1 MASISANASDN
12 TSDNTSG
19 NALAT
24 LVGSA
29 AAEQLIAALV
39 SHLVSPSDEAVSPSS
54 TQRSSL
60 EILAIG
66 LAALDAFLQA
76 NVTGPVLPADE
87 SAQVEKLFISAW
99 NSSRSGS
106 HDSAVALHQLRRACL
121 KYLEVDGVFPYAH
134 IPHLELFSLAKYILI
149 RALSA
154 ESKDVF
160 ELPSTEGALIK
171 RSLGWERLRVN
182 VWHYKIITQPSLASG
197 SNFTKSSQWSD
208 VPTLATQ
215 ISNEIGALRA
225 SIASDEV
232 WAAEGTETWTKEE
245 KALFLVEAAN
255 NYILLG
261 RHDKAKETLA
271 EAAQATGIVYAL
283 SGALGKRTKFQQHN
297 ISQLVVFARSA
308 SEQDAAVAT
317 TGGSK
322 GDGGDDGQ
330 AAAKPDSLK
339 LNNDTL
345 LEEIQFAKELSRST
359 SAVETLP
366 PALSEL
372 APDDQPQL
380 SALDEI
386 ILLTEATIKDAFSP
400 ADALTSE
407 QILPFAVRV
416 LTDKSVNWQIY
427 TQALLVRSR
436 IEIHRSR
443 TVERGVLQL
452 QAVADQVLTD
462 TTFSAASKREAQDKR
477 ESDAADVPAIQ
488 VTAPGHAAAPV
499 DDSKPTT
506 FLPAAA
512 NSESAPA
519 HVRLRYLHAL
529 STPPRWHLESE
540 LAYAWAGVGS
550 MTSALEIFK
559 RLKLW
564 AEVALCFASSA
575 AADDEDGR
583 GSGGEDKAK
592 GIIRWRLFNKTG
604 VTTPS
609 SSEPE
614 DDVVGQ
620 DVSLLRGADFSGA
633 ERQPPPPDAAR
644 LWCIL
649 GDLEN
654 DPGHYERAWEISK
667 HRYARAQRSLGEHYL
682 GRKDLAKAL
691 DAYKKATGV
700 NRLSPDMWGRLG
712 DISLRLGQFEAA
724 AEAYS
729 RSISSANDVD
739 GGEGARTW
747 SNLGSAL
754 YSLYCELSAPGKD
767 KEEENIASGNAPAA
781 AGAGNDGDDDDDD
794 NDDEDGITAGPEE
807 NTTSRDPNK
816 LLSQSLAAYKQG
828 ASIAHD
834 NWRIWDNVVTLASRI
849 SPIPVAD
856 IVLAM
861 THIIRIRKSEDALDI
876 SILSALLQDVI
887 LSKDKPS
894 AGNGIYEFPR
904 GSVERLLARLIEE
917 EITPLVTARS
927 ELWTLVSRLRAW
939 RCDYAGA
946 IEASERAWRA
956 AVGSSGG
963 SGSGLLPGESASG
976 SADWTSDEAAWA
988 DVVKRTDELVSALEN
1003 WGPDV
1008 GAIGQKWKGKAR
1020 SAVRSVMGRAKA
1032 TWEDSQGW
1040 KTLENLMEGLKVSR

>member
-1 MASISANASDN
+1 MDSASENVN
-12 TSDNTSG
+12 T
-19 NALAT
+19 LAA

-29 AAEQLIAALV
+29 VAEQLITAHV
-39 SHLVSPSDEAVSPSS
+39 SHLVSLSDEAISASPTNHS
-54 TQRSSL
+54 TPEL
-60 EILAIG
+60 LAIG

-76 NVTGPVLPADE
+76 TVTGPVLPAKE
-87 SAQVEKLFISAW
+87 STHVEKLFVSAW
-99 NSSRSGS
+99 NSSKSES

-121 KYLEVDGVFPYAH
+121 RYFEVDGVVPYAY
-134 IPHLELFSLAKYILI
+134 IPYLEFFSLAKYILV
-149 RALSA
+149 
-154 ESKDVF
+154 ESLASETKDIF
-160 ELPSTEGALIK
+160 ELPSAEGASTK
-171 RSLGWERLRVN
+171 HSLAWERLRVN
-182 VWHYKIITQPSLASG
+182 IWHYKIITQPSLGSS
-197 SNFTKSSQWSD
+197 SNFNKSSQWSD

-215 ISNEIGALRA
+215 ISNEIDAIRGKLF
-225 SIASDEV
+225 STEV
-232 WAAEGTETWTKEE
+232 WATEETWTREE
-245 KALFLVEAAN
+245 KALFLIEAAN

-261 RHDKAKETLA
+261 RNDKAKEALD
-271 EAAQATGIVYAL
+271 EAAQATGVAYAL
-283 SGALGKRTKFQQHN
+283 SGALGKRTKFQEN
-297 ISQLVVFARSA
+297 NLSQLVVFAKSA
-308 SEQDAAVAT
+308 TEQDIAATA
-317 TGGSK
+317 GNE
-322 GDGGDDGQ
+322 DDE
-330 AAAKPDSLK
+330 AKPDALK
-339 LNNDTL
+339 LNDDTL
-345 LEEIQFAKELSRST
+345 LEEIHYAKEPVKST
-359 SAVETLP
+359 TAVETLP
-366 PALSEL
+366 PALAEL

-400 ADALTSE
+400 VDSLTSE

-462 TTFSAASKREAQDKR
+462 TTFSTPSKEAQEAN
-477 ESDAADVPAIQ
+477 ESDVPAIQ
-488 VTAPGHAAAPV
+488 VTAPGQAAAPV

-506 FLPAAA
+506 FLPAAT

-519 HVRLRYLHAL
+519 HVRLRYIHAL

-564 AEVALCFASSA
+564 AEVALCYASSA
-575 AADDEDGR
+575 AAEDEDGR

-592 GIIRWRLFNKTG
+592 AIIRWRLFNKTG
-604 VTTPS
+604 AAADS

-614 DDVVGQ
+614 DEVVGQ
-620 DVSLLRGADFSGA
+620 DVGFLKAADFSGP
-633 ERQPPPPDAAR
+633 ERQPSLLMPP
-644 LWCIL
+644 
-649 GDLEN
+649 
-654 DPGHYERAWEISK
+654 RAWEISK
-667 HRYARAQRSLGEHYL
+667 QRFARAQRSLGEYYL
-682 GRKDLAKAL
+682 GQKDLVKAL
-691 DAYKKATGV
+691 EAYKKATSV

-712 DISLRLGQFEAA
+712 DISLRLGRFEDA

-729 RSISSANDVD
+729 RSISSANDTE

-754 YSLYCELSAPGKD
+754 YSLYCELTAPGKD
-767 KEEENIASGNAPAA
+767 KEEDKATNGNAPV
-781 AGAGNDGDDDDDD
+781 GE
-794 NDDEDGITAGPEE
+794 DDEDGIATASEE
-807 NTTSRDPNK
+807 KITLQK
-816 LLSQSLAAYKQG
+816 G

-849 SPIPVAD
+849 HPTPISD
-856 IVLAM
+856 IVIAISN
-861 THIIRIRKSEDALDI
+861 TIRIRKSESALDI
-876 SILSALLQDVI
+876 DILSALLQDAI
-887 LSKDKPS
+887 LSKEKSPAS
-894 AGNGIYEFPR
+894 SGIYEPAR
-904 GSVERLLARLIEE
+904 GSVERAVIRLIEE
-917 EITPLVTARS
+917 EITPLITTRS

-939 RCDYAGA
+939 RNDYAGA
-946 IEASERAWRA
+946 IDAAERAWRA

-976 SADWTSDEAAWA
+976 SADWTSDETAWA
-988 DVVKRTDELVSALEN
+988 EVVKRTDELVSVLEN

-1008 GAIGQKWKGKAR
+1008 EAIGQKWKGKAR

-1040 KTLENLMEGLKVSR
+1040 RTLENLMEGLKIDRN

>member
-1 MASISANASDN
+1 MDSAFENVN
-12 TSDNTSG
+12 T
-19 NALAT
+19 LAA

-29 AAEQLIAALV
+29 VTEQLITAHV
-39 SHLVSPSDEAVSPSS
+39 SHLVSLSNEPTSVSS
-54 TQRSSL
+54 TQPSSSEL
-60 EILAIG
+60 LAIG

-76 NVTGPVLPADE
+76 TVTGPVLPANE
-87 SAQVEKLFISAW
+87 STHVEKLFVSAW
-99 NSSRSGS
+99 NSSNSES

-121 KYLEVDGVFPYAH
+121 RYLEADGVVPYAH
-134 IPHLELFSLAKYILI
+134 IPHLELFSLARHILVDTL
-149 RALSA
+149 AS
-154 ESKDVF
+154 ETKDIF
-160 ELPSTEGALIK
+160 ELPSTEGTLTK
-171 RSLGWERLRVN
+171 RSLAWERLRVN
-182 VWHYKIITQPSLASG
+182 VWHYKIITQPSLGSS
-197 SNFTKSSQWSD
+197 SNFNKSSQWSD

-215 ISNEIGALRA
+215 ISNEIDALRGNIL
-225 SIASDEV
+225 SSEV
-232 WAAEGTETWTKEE
+232 WATEETWTREE
-245 KALFLVEAAN
+245 KALFLIEAAN

-261 RHDKAKETLA
+261 RNDKAKEA
-271 EAAQATGIVYAL
+271 IDEAAQATGVAYAL
-283 SGALGKRTKFQQHN
+283 SGALGKRTKFQEN
-297 ISQLVVFARSA
+297 NLSQLVVFAKSVT
-308 SEQDAAVAT
+308 EQDIEGAA
-317 TGGSK
+317 SK
-322 GDGGDDGQ
+322 EDEEQ
-330 AAAKPDSLK
+330 AKPDALK
-339 LNNDTL
+339 LNDDTL
-345 LEEIQFAKELSRST
+345 LEEIHYAKEPAKT
-359 SAVETLP
+359 TTAVETLP
-366 PALSEL
+366 PALADL

-400 ADALTSE
+400 VDSLTSE
-407 QILPFAVRV
+407 QIMPFAVRV

-462 TTFSAASKREAQDKR
+462 TTFSTPSKEAQDND
-477 ESDAADVPAIQ
+477 ESDVPAIQ
-488 VTAPGHAAAPV
+488 VTAPGQATAPV

-506 FLPAAA
+506 FLPAAT

-519 HVRLRYLHAL
+519 HVRLRYIHAL

-564 AEVALCFASSA
+564 AEVALCYASSA
-575 AADDEDGR
+575 AAEDENGR
-583 GSGGEDKAK
+583 GSGGEAKAK

-604 VTTPS
+604 AAADS

-614 DDVVGQ
+614 DEVVGQ
-620 DVSLLRGADFSGA
+620 DVGFLKAEDFSGP
-633 ERQPPPPDAAR
+633 ERQPPPPNAAR

-654 DPGHYERAWEISK
+654 NPAYYERAWEISK
-667 HRYARAQRSLGEHYL
+667 QRFARAQRSLGEYYL
-682 GRKDLAKAL
+682 GQKDLAKAL
-691 DAYKKATGV
+691 EAYKEATSV

-712 DISLRLGQFEAA
+712 DISLRLGRFEDA

-729 RSISSANDVD
+729 RSISSANDTE

-754 YSLYCELSAPGKD
+754 YSLYCELTTPGKD
-767 KEEENIASGNAPAA
+767 KEGIKPTNGTV
-781 AGAGNDGDDDDDD
+781 ND
-794 NDDEDGITAGPEE
+794 DDEDSITAVSDEKII
-807 NTTSRDPNK
+807 SRDPNK
-816 LLSQSLAAYKQG
+816 LLAQSLAAYKKG

-849 SPIPVAD
+849 YPTPISDMVIA
-856 IVLAM
+856 ISN
-861 THIIRIRKSEDALDI
+861 TIRIRKSEAALDI
-876 SILSALLQDVI
+876 DILSALLQDAI
-887 LSKDKPS
+887 LSKDKAPAS
-894 AGNGIYEFPR
+894 SGIYEPAR
-904 GSVERLLARLIEE
+904 GSVERAVIRLVEE
-917 EITPLVTARS
+917 HITPLITTRS

-939 RCDYAGA
+939 RNDYAGA
-946 IEASERAWRA
+946 IDASERAWRA

-976 SADWTSDEAAWA
+976 SADWTSDEAAWTE
-988 DVVKRTDELVSALEN
+988 VVKRTDELVSVLEN

-1008 GAIGQKWKGKAR
+1008 EIIGQKWKGKAR

-1032 TWEDSQGW
+1032 TWEDTQGW
-1040 KTLENLMEGLKVSR
+1040 RTLENLMEGLKIDKK

>member
-1 MASISANASDN
+1 MDSASENVN
-12 TSDNTSG
+12 T
-19 NALAT
+19 LAA

-29 AAEQLIAALV
+29 VAEQLITAHV
-39 SHLVSPSDEAVSPSS
+39 SHLVSLLNEAALVSSTPHPSS
-54 TQRSSL
+54 EL
-60 EILAIG
+60 LAIG

-76 NVTGPVLPADE
+76 TVTGPVLPANE
-87 SAQVEKLFISAW
+87 STHVEKLFVSAW
-99 NSSRSGS
+99 NSSNSAS

-121 KYLEVDGVFPYAH
+121 RYFEVDGVVPYAH
-134 IPHLELFSLAKYILI
+134 IPHLELFSLAKYILVDSL
-149 RALSA
+149 AS
-154 ESKDVF
+154 ETKDIF
-160 ELPSTEGALIK
+160 ELPSAEGTLTK
-171 RSLGWERLRVN
+171 RSLAWERLRVN
-182 VWHYKIITQPSLASG
+182 VWHYKIITQPSLGSS
-197 SNFTKSSQWSD
+197 SNFNKSSQWSD

-215 ISNEIGALRA
+215 ISDEIDALRGKIL
-225 SIASDEV
+225 STEV
-232 WAAEGTETWTKEE
+232 WATEETWTREE
-245 KALFLVEAAN
+245 KALFLIEAAN
-255 NYILLG
+255 SYILLG
-261 RHDKAKETLA
+261 RNDKAKEA
-271 EAAQATGIVYAL
+271 IDEAAQATGVAYAL
-283 SGALGKRTKFQQHN
+283 SGALGKRTKFQEN
-297 ISQLVVFARSA
+297 NLSQLVVFAKSA
-308 SEQDAAVAT
+308 TEQDLAGAT
-317 TGGSK
+317 SK
-322 GDGGDDGQ
+322 DDDEQ
-330 AAAKPDSLK
+330 AKPDALK
-339 LNNDTL
+339 LNDDTL
-345 LEEIQFAKELSRST
+345 LEEIHYAKEPAKT
-359 SAVETLP
+359 TTAVETLP
-366 PALSEL
+366 PALADL

-400 ADALTSE
+400 VDSLTSE
-407 QILPFAVRV
+407 QIMPFAVRV

-462 TTFSAASKREAQDKR
+462 TTFSTPSKEAQEND
-477 ESDAADVPAIQ
+477 ESDVPAIQ
-488 VTAPGHAAAPV
+488 VTAPGQATAPV

-506 FLPAAA
+506 FLPAAT

-519 HVRLRYLHAL
+519 HVRLRYIHAL

-564 AEVALCFASSA
+564 AEVALCYASSA
-575 AADDEDGR
+575 AAEDEDGR
-583 GSGGEDKAK
+583 GSGGEAKAK

-604 VTTPS
+604 AAADS

-614 DDVVGQ
+614 DEVVGQ
-620 DVSLLRGADFSGA
+620 DVGFLKADDFSGP
-633 ERQPPPPDAAR
+633 ERQPPPPNAAR

-654 DPGHYERAWEISK
+654 DPSHYERAWEISK
-667 HRYARAQRSLGEHYL
+667 QRFARAQRSLGEYYL
-682 GRKDLAKAL
+682 GQKDLAKAL
-691 DAYKKATGV
+691 EAYKKATSV

-712 DISLRLGQFEAA
+712 DISLRLGRFEDA

-729 RSISSANDVD
+729 RSISSANDTE

-754 YSLYCELSAPGKD
+754 YSLYSELTAHGKD
-767 KEEENIASGNAPAA
+767 KEETKPTNGTV
-781 AGAGNDGDDDDDD
+781 ND
-794 NDDEDGITAGPEE
+794 DDEDSIIAASDEKTISG
-807 NTTSRDPNK
+807 DPNK
-816 LLSQSLAAYKQG
+816 LLAQSLAAYKKG

-849 SPIPVAD
+849 YPTPVSD
-856 IVLAM
+856 IVIAISN
-861 THIIRIRKSEDALDI
+861 IIRIRKSETALDI
-876 SILSALLQDVI
+876 DILSALLQDAI
-887 LSKDKPS
+887 LSKDKAPAS
-894 AGNGIYEFPR
+894 SGIYEPAR
-904 GSVERLLARLIEE
+904 GSVERAVIRLVEE
-917 EITPLVTARS
+917 QITPLITTRS

-939 RCDYAGA
+939 RNDYAGA
-946 IEASERAWRA
+946 IDASERAWRA

-976 SADWTSDEAAWA
+976 SADWTSDEAAWTE
-988 DVVKRTDELVSALEN
+988 VVKRTDELVSVLEN

-1008 GAIGQKWKGKAR
+1008 ETIGQKWKGKAR

-1040 KTLENLMEGLKVSR
+1040 RTLENLMEGLKIDRN

>member
-1 MASISANASDN
+1 MDS
-12 TSDNTSG
+12 TSDNNTP
-19 NALAT
+19 AA

-29 AAEQLIAALV
+29 VAEQLIAAHV
-39 SHLVSPSDEAVSPSS
+39 SHLVSSSDAPASASS
-54 TQRSSL
+54 TQHSSSEL
-60 EILAIG
+60 LAVG
-66 LAALDAFLQA
+66 LAALDAFLQT
-76 NVTGPVLPADE
+76 NVTGPVLPSDE
-87 SAQVEKLFISAW
+87 STHVEKLFIDAW
-99 NSSRSGS
+99 NSSRSEP
-106 HDSAVALHQLRRACL
+106 HDSVVALHQLRRACL
-121 KYLEVDGVFPYAH
+121 KYLEVDGVVPYAY
-134 IPHLELFSLAKYILI
+134 IPHLELFSLAKYILVHSL
-149 RALSA
+149 AA
-154 ESKDVF
+154 ETKDVF
-160 ELPSTEGALIK
+160 ELPLTEGTLAK
-171 RSLGWERLRVN
+171 RSLAWEKLRLN
-182 VWHYKIITQPSLASG
+182 VWHYKIITQPSLGSG

-208 VPTLATQ
+208 IPTLATQ
-215 ISNEIGALRA
+215 ISNQIEALRK
-225 SIASDEV
+225 SILDNEI
-232 WAAEGTETWTKEE
+232 WATEETWTRDE

-261 RHDKAKETLA
+261 RYDKAKETLD
-271 EAAQATGIVYAL
+271 EAAKATGVAYAL
-283 SGALGKRTKFQQHN
+283 SGALGKRTKFQEHN

-308 SEQDAAVAT
+308 SEQDVASI
-317 TGGSK
+317 GEGK
-322 GDGGDDGQ
+322 DEEDDQ

-345 LEEIQFAKELSRST
+345 LEEIQFAKET
-359 SAVETLP
+359 AKNTPAVDTLP
-366 PALSEL
+366 SALSEL
-372 APDDQPQL
+372 SPDDQPQL

-400 ADALTSE
+400 IDTLTSE

-462 TTFSAASKREAQDKR
+462 TTFSTTTSKESQEKD
-477 ESDAADVPAIQ
+477 ESDIPAIQ
-488 VTAPGHAAAPV
+488 VTAPGQTAAPV
-499 DDSKPTT
+499 DESKPTS
-506 FLPAAA
+506 FLPAAT

-519 HVRLRYLHAL
+519 HVRLRYIHAL

-564 AEVALCFASSA
+564 AEVALCYASSA
-575 AADDEDGR
+575 AAEDEDGR
-583 GSGGEDKAK
+583 GSGGEAKAK

-609 SSEPE
+609 LSEPE
-614 DDVVGQ
+614 DEVVGL
-620 DVSLLRGADFSGA
+620 DVSLLKAADFSGA
-633 ERQPPPPDAAR
+633 ERQPPPPNAAR

-654 DPGHYERAWEISK
+654 DPAHYERAWEISK

-682 GRKDLAKAL
+682 GQKDLSKAL
-691 DAYKKATGV
+691 DAYKKATSV

-712 DISLRLGQFEAA
+712 DISLRLGQFEDA

-729 RSISSANDVD
+729 RSISSANDTD

-754 YSLYCELSAPGKD
+754 YSLYSELTAPGKA
-767 KEEENIASGNAPAA
+767 KEDDAVTNGNAAPPALDDEDEDDAA
-781 AGAGNDGDDDDDD
+781 AGSK
-794 NDDEDGITAGPEE
+794 EKIV
-807 NTTSRDPNK
+807 SRDPSK
-816 LLSQSLAAYKQG
+816 LLTQSLAAYKKG

-834 NWRIWDNVVTLASRI
+834 NWRIWDNVVTLGSRI
-849 SPIPVAD
+849 YPIPTAD
-856 IVLAM
+856 MVLAI

-876 SILSALLQDVI
+876 NILSALLQDAV

-894 AGNGIYEFPR
+894 ASNGIYEPPR
-904 GSVERLLARLIEE
+904 GSIERLLTRLIEE
-917 EITPLVTARS
+917 EITPLITTRS
-927 ELWTLVSRLRAW
+927 DLWTLVSRLRAW

-946 IEASERAWRA
+946 IDASERAWRA
-956 AVGSSGG
+956 AVGSSGS

-988 DVVKRTDELVSALEN
+988 EVVKRTDELVSVLEN

-1008 GAIGQKWKGKAR
+1008 DTIGQKWKGKAR

-1040 KTLENLMEGLKVSR
+1040 KTLENLMEGLKIDRS